1 MSPVASYL
9 PNGAVYDIHVSI
21 KNVIVIKVLKK
32 MKSVHPIL
40 QSVVL
45 CQCGFI
51 EENIFSQPKVQNL
64 DLKCNICLSQ
74 FADQLFYRLLDVLY
88 ALWAVSF
95 IFTHQVIRYNP
106 LTQTPTAGF
115 CI

>member
-1 MSPVASYL
+1 MSLIGLYFPKE
-9 PNGAVYDIHVSI
+9 AVCHIHVSI
-21 KNVIVIKVLKK
+21 KNFIVIKMLKK
-32 MKSVHPIL
+32 VKSVHPIP

-45 CQCGFI
+45 WQCGFI
-51 EENIFSQPKVQNL
+51 EENIFSQPEAKNL

-95 IFTHQVIRYNP
+95 IFTHQVIGYNP
-106 LTQTPTAGF
+106 LT
-115 CI
+115 